1 MVRLSIL
8 YIPFVWGETEGKQ
21 TASHSPLY
29 SQRTPPQ
36 SWTQSPLA
44 AFHAGPIYYELEQ
57 WSYGFLSFLAH
68 FQRKYLYRFAD
79 KPLETASVQLALKCN
94 EPPPQLPPLPPPPCP
109 SLPLYRLTH
118 VELSDCTVLSL
129 IINTQDHQCSHLWAV
144 SFGAIAIM
152 VMFSENCS
160 AERNE
165 LWRTA
170 MMCCYLTQRLQSDL
184 SRTSLMNGTRPLL
197 SVLLYCFP

>member
-1 MVRLSIL
+1 MNPHPPTS
-8 YIPFVWGETEGKQ
+8 PSTT
-21 TASHSPLY
+21 TA
-29 SQRTPPQ
+29 
-36 SWTQSPLA
+36 
-44 AFHAGPIYYELEQ
+44 
-57 WSYGFLSFLAH
+57 LSF
-68 FQRKYLYRFAD
+68 
-79 KPLETASVQLALKCN
+79 
-94 EPPPQLPPLPPPPCP
+94 P

-152 VMFSENCS
+152 VMFSENRS

-170 MMCCYLTQRLQSDL
+170 MMCWYLTQRLQSDL
-184 SRTSLMNGTRPLL
+184 SWTGLMNRTRPLL
-197 SVLLYCFP
+197 SVLLYCFPYIIETMNLNRVSCYRGLLGLCLLVQCSKSVLVYVLTCSY

>member
-44 AFHAGPIYYELEQ
+44 VFHAGPIYYELEQ

-94 EPPPQLPPLPPPPCP
+94 EPPPPTSPSTTTALSFP
-109 SLPLYRLTH
+109 SLVQAHSCGTEWLYSFIPYHQHSRSSVFTSVGGFLWGDCYH
-118 VELSDCTVLSL
+118 GNVQWELLCREEWALKDCYDV
-129 IINTQDHQCSHLWAV
+129 
-144 SFGAIAIM
+144 
-152 VMFSENCS
+152 
-160 AERNE
+160 
-165 LWRTA
+165 
-170 MMCCYLTQRLQSDL
+170 
-184 SRTSLMNGTRPLL
+184 LL
-197 SVLLYCFP
+197 SNPKAPIRSE